1 MATREEAREKF
12 VTSVTSPLA
21 VRKMTSKLS
30 TYLGIPVNETSG
42 PVQEWV
48 RLMRDAAGDVFDKAY
63 ANMHGKHRNRPS
75 GSCRRCSQSN
85 GTH

>member
-1 MATREEAREKF
+1 
-12 VTSVTSPLA
+12 
-21 VRKMTSKLS
+21 MTSKLS

-63 ANMHGKHRNRPS
+63 ANMQAAYRSR
-75 GSCRRCSQSN
+75 
-85 GTH
+85 